1 MAGSIRTV
9 GKPTNIKIGKVTT
22 TEAGTSATVANSSSD
37 AYLPVL
43 DFSIPKGDK
52 GAQGPKGDA
61 GAKGPIGPT
70 GPQGPKGADGARGD
84 IGPIGPTGP
93 KGPAGTK
100 GVQGDKGAAATVSI
114 GTVTTGAAGRS
125 EERRVGKECEDLCRS
140 RWSPYH

>member
-61 GAKGPIGPT
+61 GAKGAQGPIGPT
-70 GPQGPKGADGARGD
+70 GPQGPAGEKGSQGN
-84 IGPIGPTGP
+84 IGPTGP
-93 KGPAGTK
+93 TGPTGP
-100 GVQGDKGAAATVSI
+100 QGPRGA
-114 GTVTTGAAGRS
+114 TGAVPTFSINAAGH
-125 EERRVGKECEDLCRS
+125 LIAT
-140 RWSPYH
+140 YA